1 MEASSSASSSANP
14 MMERNPIA
22 AQEPYPDDDSDS
34 SVLYDDV
41 DDDSDVE
48 DKDDSDSSEE
58 ESLCSEQVVV
68 SRFTQAR
75 DSVLVADSKKK
86 NGKRSTQQ
94 DQRKK
99 TLDDSH
105 TTSTMST
112 TLTSSDELLFS
123 DQSSLQMGS
132 SSVQF
137 DQVREREFRM
147 TLGSHPDAES
157 VPVQLSWSIL
167 GKSQRYS
174 LDDYEARKH
183 VRNPLGLQKV
193 PPATRNWIALRNHT
207 TQAILNTLESM
218 KLIRRHRQESM
229 HDPQVRGINFFRSK
243 NKNKNKGGT
252 KQNKKKRGS
261 KSSSTGEDEDY
272 VSGSTDA
279 GNDHPDQEQFPKDAD
294 DASLEFPVSPRKTTA
309 IAHQV
314 GRGNRA
320 QTTAPAPPLAA
331 QSDSSRW
338 K

>member
-1 MEASSSASSSANP
+1 MEKNL
-14 MMERNPIA
+14 IV
-22 AQEPYPDDDSDS
+22 AQEPYPDDSDS

-58 ESLCSEQVVV
+58 ESLCSEQGIV
-68 SRFTQAR
+68 SRFSQAR

-86 NGKRSTQQ
+86 TCKSSTQQ
-94 DQRKK
+94 DQRRK

-183 VRNPLGLQKV
+183 VRNPQGLQKV
-193 PPATRNWIALRNHT
+193 PPATRNRIALRNNT

-261 KSSSTGEDEDY
+261 KCSSTGEDEDY
-272 VSGSTDA
+272 VAGSTDA

-294 DASLEFPVSPRKTTA
+294 DASLEFPVSPRKTTN
-309 IAHQV
+309 IAQQV
-314 GRGNRA
+314 GRGNRSPA
-320 QTTAPAPPLAA
+320 TAPAPPLAG

>member
-1 MEASSSASSSANP
+1 MEASSSASSSASP
-14 MMERNPIA
+14 MMGKNPIV
-22 AQEPYPDDDSDS
+22 AQEPYPDDSDS

-58 ESLCSEQVVV
+58 ESLCSEQGIV
-68 SRFTQAR
+68 SRFSQAR

-86 NGKRSTQQ
+86 NCKSSTQQ

-183 VRNPLGLQKV
+183 VRNPQGLQKV
-193 PPATRNWIALRNHT
+193 PPATRNRIALRNNT

-261 KSSSTGEDEDY
+261 KCSSSGEDEDF
-272 VSGSTDA
+272 VAGSTNA
-279 GNDHPDQEQFPKDAD
+279 GNDPVAHPKDAD
-294 DASLEFPVSPRKTTA
+294 EASLEFPASPRKTTN
-309 IAHQV
+309 ISQV